1 MIKLAMILVFTFRLV
16 FLVNDKETGQE
27 LKNVP
32 ITIID
37 SEFKQRIVYSGD
49 TLILESDD
57 YFIYLEGYYFEGDE
71 SYHQFKND
79 TLIGLE
85 VDRIY

>member
-1 MIKLAMILVFTFRLV
+1 MIKLAMILLLTFRLV
-16 FLVNDKETGQE
+16 FLVNDKETGEE
-27 LKNVP
+27 LKNVL

-37 SEFKQRIVYSGD
+37 SDLKRRIIYSGD
-49 TLILESDD
+49 TLILARDT
-57 YFIYLEGYYFEGDE
+57 YFIYSEGYYLEGTE

-79 TLIGLE
+79 TLIVLE